1 MKRAKLP
8 TVHPGEILLARIIHE
23 TEGDDV
29 FWPKV
34 HGEAGGKIDQSPVE
48 LLHT

>member
-1 MKRAKLP
+1 MRAWWP
-8 TVHPGEILLARIIHE
+8 EILQLTRPLARIIHE